1 MVGQYLIN
9 NIMKYILEEEVIIII
24 KRYINKGKRCM
35 KQSAKQKDIET
46 YTFWDGFH
54 NCAENILKE
63 IKDIK

>member
-1 MVGQYLIN
+1 MVLVNKG
-9 NIMKYILEEEVIIII
+9 IIINI
-24 KRYINKGKRCM
+24 IQEYIDKGERCM
-35 KQSAKQKDIET
+35 EQSNDNNEQDL